1 MVHAHNVEV
10 AVKHAQIIPV
20 VLHVVKIMFHR
31 TVHVSH
37 VPKIANQAIVLY
49 IMKQPFVHNVRIS
62 IQEPIILLV
71 NHAK

>member
-20 VLHVVKIMFHR
+20 VLHVVRVTCHR

-37 VPKIANQAIVLY
+37 VLKIANQAIVLY
-49 IMKQPFVHNVRIS
+49 IMEQPFVHNVRIC
-62 IQEPIILLV
+62 IQEPIIILV
-71 NHAK
+71 NTAK